1 MYIVFYESKNDSQMI
16 LELMLI
22 DQLQDLSI
30 IQLYPG
36 LLGVKDSENLN
47 NYLNFAFVSLS
58 NPFPLLGC
66 F

>member
-1 MYIVFYESKNDSQMI
+1 MI

-36 LLGVKDSENLN
+36 LFGVKDSENLN

>member
-36 LLGVKDSENLN
+36 LFGVKDSEKLN
-47 NYLNFAFVSLS
+47 NYLNFGFVSLS